1 MVYQSQ
7 GVSTRPQDA
16 SRRRERAYRILD
28 ATAALILRWGY
39 NKTTLDDVSRE
50 AGVPKSTIYLHWKTR
65 EDLFAALVERERIEM
80 VEDFMQCLA
89 EDPAGA
95 TLRGMLKYTALA
107 LMKRPLL
114 KALFLRDMEVIGKL
128 AHSEISSATYAERL
142 EGFKAYL
149 EFLREYGLIRTDL
162 SLKAQLYMFSAIT
175 TGFLLI
181 GSWMPDE
188 FTFSDEEL
196 VELMTETVHCTLE
209 SDRPASSDE
218 LQSISHTFM
227 EYLDHTLATIQE
239 QFDQALEG

>member
-7 GVSTRPQDA
+7 GVSSRQQDA

-28 ATAALILRWGY
+28 ATAALIQRWGY

-80 VEDFMQCLA
+80 VEDFMQRLA

-128 AHSEISSATYAERL
+128 AHSELSSAAYAERL

-181 GSWMPDE
+181 GPWMPDE

-209 SDRPASSDE
+209 SDRSASSDE

-227 EYLDHTLATIQE
+227 EYLDHILATIQE